1 MLKAM
6 RKNVKSL
13 APTLWLVIIAFIIT
27 IFAVWGGAGRLGEAR
42 ATSTIAKVKNE
53 KISADYYY
61 QNLMQRLEMLSNEF
75 QDINKNLIQQ
85 LNIPQQVLE
94 QIIQQTILLQKA
106 RELGITAS
114 DEELRE
120 RIRNYPVFQQDGKFV
135 GFDVYKRILEWN
147 RIPVSEFEEGV
158 RKEIITN
165 KVIQV
170 LTAGIA
176 VTPEE
181 LWESYKNKNES
192 AQMEYV
198 AAEADKMELKE
209 EPSSSEIREYFDQNR
224 EKYKIPERREASVVF
239 FSTEDIKQEI
249 ELNDSEIEEYYKEN
263 ESQFKEPE
271 SVKVSRI
278 YIPYEDK
285 EQELIEAEG
294 RRILEK
300 IRNGEDFGALRS
312 HKLTPRIPK
321 RWTEEIGAFMNGEH
335 FRLPNRK
342 KLEGSRKEKYLT
354 S

>member
-13 APTLWLVIIAFIIT
+13 APALWLVIIAFIIT
-27 IFAVWGGAGRLGEAR
+27 IFAVWGGAGRLGEAP

-61 QNLMQRLEMLSNEF
+61 QNLIQRLEMLSNEF

-94 QIIQQTILLQKA
+94 EIIQQTILLQKA
-106 RELGITAS
+106 KELGITAS
-114 DEELRE
+114 PEELRD
-120 RIRNYPVFQQDGKFV
+120 RIMNYPVFQQDGKFV
-135 GFDVYKRILEWN
+135 GFDVYKRILELN

-158 RKEIITN
+158 RKDIITN

-192 AQMEYV
+192 VQMEYV
-198 AAEADKMELKE
+198 AAEADKMELEE
-209 EPSSSEIREYFDQNR
+209 EPSLSEIREYFDQNR

-239 FSTEDIKQEI
+239 FRTEDIKREI
-249 ELNDSEIEEYYKEN
+249 ELNDSASPSRFSLLSSSLIFLTFSAASTSPMKTKSRN
-263 ESQFKEPE
+263 SSRLRAVASLRESGI
-271 SVKVSRI
+271 VK
-278 YIPYEDK
+278 
-285 EQELIEAEG
+285 
-294 RRILEK
+294 IL
-300 IRNGEDFGALRS
+300 ARS

-321 RWTEEIGAFMNGEH
+321 RWAEEIGAFMNGEP
-335 FRLPNRK
+335 FRLSNRK
-342 KLEGSRKEKYLT
+342 K
-354 S
+354 